1 MRPKVCLCLAVTV
14 FLALGAGAYETS
26 CPYRMGL
33 LPEDPQAAP
42 WITEV
47 TCVPVAPGAPSAAA
61 LSAVDLSNLMPPVQ
75 SQGAQGSCVAWSVGY
90 YHYTQIQKFTHQWND
105 SVAEHEVSPAF
116 IYNQINGGVDR
127 GSGFPDAFKL
137 VCDQG
142 ACMISDMPYNDQ
154 DTASW
159 PSENAYLHGISYRGA
174 ASYYIDATTDA
185 GINAVKQRLA
195 NGKTCVLG
203 ISCYDNIIYI
213 KNFDTVYTVHDKY
226 GTNWGG
232 HGVCIVGYDDDRAT
246 ADGPGAF
253 RLVNSWGTGW
263 GNQGYWWMSYYAVK
277 TTGAGLSGGR
287 AYYIDDRP
295 NYTPTLL
302 ARVKLTHSARDCIS
316 ITFGIGRSKS
326 PSWSYA
332 FRKFNMLNL
341 APQPFPLNNLV
352 FDLSDGAPYLEPTD
366 SVHVK
371 CSDSKKD
378 RLTGSIAY
386 LSAEYAPWGS
396 SGVSPET
403 PVTIPDFKTT
413 VMARL
418 KIPKTLGL
426 AGGSGPHDEAA
437 VHPMAFGSTQSRD
450 GAVSVAFEPARSGP
464 VRIAVYDA
472 TGRAVR
478 TQDVSANRQAG
489 TLSIDL
495 GGLNAGVYLVRIT
508 SADLT
513 MTRKLVVQR

>member
-1 MRPKVCLCLAVTV
+1 VKQRICISLAMAVL
-14 FLALGAGAYETS
+14 LAFAAGAVEKS

-33 LPEDPQAAP
+33 IPEDLQTVP
-42 WITEV
+42 WLTEV
-47 TCVPVAPGAPSAAA
+47 TCVPVEPGASSAAL
-61 LSAVDLSNLMPPVQ
+61 LSSVDLSGQMPPVGRQ
-75 SQGAQGSCVAWSVGY
+75 NANSCVAWSVGY
-90 YHYTQIQKFTHQWND
+90 YHYTQIQKVRHQWSD
-105 SVAEHEVSPAF
+105 SVPEHQVSPAF

-137 VCDQG
+137 ICDQG
-142 ACMISDMPYNDQ
+142 AGMMSDMPYDDR
-154 DTASW
+154 DTVSW
-159 PSENAYLHGISYRGA
+159 PPENAYLAGISYRGA

-185 GINAVKQRLA
+185 GLDAVKQRLA

-213 KNFDTVYTVHDKY
+213 NNFDTVYTVYDKY

-232 HGVCIVGYDDDRAT
+232 HGVCIVGYDDNRAT
-246 ADGPGAF
+246 ADGTGAF

-287 AYYIDDRP
+287 AYFVDDRP
-295 NYTPTLL
+295 NYAPTLL
-302 ARVKLTHSARDCIS
+302 ARVKLTHSARDCIG
-316 ITFGIGRSKS
+316 ITFGIGRSKT
-326 PSWSYA
+326 PAWTYA
-332 FRKFNMLNL
+332 FRKFSMLNL
-341 APQPFPLNNLV
+341 APQPFPANNIV
-352 FDLSDGAPYLEPTD
+352 FDLSDGASYLEPTD

-378 RLTGSIAY
+378 GRTGRIDF
-386 LSAEYAPWGS
+386 LSAEYLPWGKT
-396 SGVSPET
+396 GVSTQT

-418 KIPKTLGL
+418 KIPKALGFDSAPGTQAEPNAGAG
-426 AGGSGPHDEAA
+426 AGGRASL
-437 VHPMAFGSTQSRD
+437 RD
-450 GAVSVAFEPARSGP
+450 GAAGFAFDLPRSGP

-472 TGRAVR
+472 AGRAVR
-478 TQDVSANRQAG
+478 TQQVSAQSRNGA
-489 TLSIDL
+489 LSIDL

-508 SADLT
+508 GADLT
-513 MTRKLVVQR
+513 ATRKLVVQR